1 MRRKTKQDQESRQG
15 SWRNQPAMAGED
27 AQTNQ
32 EKRSRQNDINDWQA
46 QRLLSRSMLQQIVQ
60 ELIDEEASRP
70 EKTIASGDEQLRV
83 QLHNATI
90 ADEAWHVKL
99 IASEDERIAELQRYV
114 ARVVQYLSYCICG
127 QRADQLLSRIKDSK
141 FAVLLR
147 RYNECIK
154 VMKWAEHEPLRRN

>member
-1 MRRKTKQDQESRQG
+1 M
-15 SWRNQPAMAGED
+15 
-27 AQTNQ
+27 
-32 EKRSRQNDINDWQA
+32 
-46 QRLLSRSMLQQIVQ
+46 Q

-127 QRADQLLSRIKDSK
+127 QHADQLLSRIKGSK

-154 VMKWAEHEPLRRN
+154 VMKWAEHNPFLEAQLIEALIRIFTQAGNHPIMETAEAM